1 MSIED
6 CSCEGQEGCVDRPQA
21 PVDELV
27 SLLHAFASVAT
38 PALKII
44 ALRVTL
50 SEVALMRV
58 IGCWFTGDCN
68 CAGSALTRRYVA
80 LQMCSL
86 YGTIALYS
94 KTELKNLLFMEEKKL
109 FEVFSLL
116 FSFSKSKTLSL
127 EHSKSGKLTQ
137 KS

>member
-1 MSIED
+1 M
-6 CSCEGQEGCVDRPQA
+6 
-21 PVDELV
+21 DELV

-68 CAGSALTRRYVA
+68 CAGSALTRQYVA

-94 KTELKNLLFMEEKKL
+94 KTELKNSSPWKKNL
-109 FEVFSLL
+109 YEVFFFYSVYHN
-116 FSFSKSKTLSL
+116 LSNAL
-127 EHSKSGKLTQ
+127 
-137 KS
+137 